1 MKIAVIASSYP
12 RFPGD
17 GTAPFVK
24 SLSENL
30 AELGHEIHV
39 LAPYDPV
46 VREDDHSPIS
56 VHRFRYV
63 WADSLCILGH
73 AKSLEADIRLKKIAY
88 ILIPLYLLCGT
99 VALIRLT
106 RKFKFDLIHVHWVLP
121 NGPIGAIGA
130 RLLHLPLVITLH
142 GSDIFM
148 AKRNPIFRLFARFAF
163 SSASATTACSPE
175 LEEHALRIGGKNLDT
190 FLIPWG
196 ADPHIFAPRDA
207 TKLRTVLGIEPDE
220 IVVMA
225 MGRLVYKKG
234 IEYLIRA
241 VHEISTAIPWRLVI
255 VGDGDLRS
263 DLENLARELEIDRR
277 VLFVGQIPW
286 HEAPHYLN
294 VCDIFVMPSIHD
306 HLGNLDGLPTVILE
320 AMATRK
326 PVIGTN
332 IAGIPLVIRDGVNG
346 FLVPEKSSKRLSH
359 ALEQLLTSPDL
370 RARQGSAG
378 RYMVKQELN
387 WKQIAQDFQSIFQE
401 TVERAIQ

>member
-1 MKIAVIASSYP
+1 MKIVVVTSSYP

-17 GTAPFVK
+17 GTAPFVR
-24 SLSENL
+24 SLAENL

-39 LAPYDPV
+39 LAPYDPA
-46 VREDDHSPIS
+46 VRKDDHSSIS

-63 WADSLCILGH
+63 WTNSLCMIGH
-73 AKSLEADIRLKKIAY
+73 AKSLKADVRLRKIAY
-88 ILIPLYLLCGT
+88 LLIPLYLLCGT
-99 VALIRLT
+99 FALIRLA
-106 RKFKFDLIHVHWVLP
+106 RKSKFDLVHVHWVLP

-130 RLLHLPLVITLH
+130 RLLHLPLIITLH

-148 AKRNPIFRLFARFAF
+148 AKRNPIFRLVARFAF

-175 LEEHALRIGGKNLDT
+175 LEEHALQIGGKSLDT

-196 ADPHIFAPRDA
+196 ADPQIFAPRDA
-207 TKLRTVLGIEPDE
+207 TELRIELGIEPE
-220 IVVMA
+220 EVVVMA

-234 IEYLIRA
+234 LEYLIRA
-241 VHEISTAIPWRLVI
+241 VHQIPTTIPWRLVI
-255 VGDGDLRS
+255 VGDGDLRG
-263 DLENLARELEIDRR
+263 DLERLAQELGIDSR

-306 HLGNLDGLPTVILE
+306 HFGNLDGLPTVILE
-320 AMATRK
+320 AMATGK

-346 FLVPEKSSKRLSH
+346 FLVPEKSSKHLSS
-359 ALEQLLTSPDL
+359 ALEQLLTSSDL
-370 RARQGSAG
+370 RAKQGAAG
-378 RYMVKQELN
+378 RCMVKQQLN
-387 WKQIAQDFQSIFQE
+387 WKQIAQNFQSIFQE
-401 TVERAIQ
+401 TIERAV